1 MSHVTVEVEVS
12 LSEIDTDELVHE
24 LKSRDYEFDDFTDD
38 DVKSLLY
45 QIYQL
50 KRNRRSYEHLLDEL
64 IKDVLGV
71 AVV

>member
-1 MSHVTVEVEVS
+1 MSYVTVEVDVS

-24 LKSRDYEFDDFTDD
+24 LKSRDYEFNGVTDD

-50 KRNRRSYEHLLDEL
+50 KRNRRSYEHLLDQL

>member
-1 MSHVTVEVEVS
+1 MSYVTVEVDVS

-24 LKSRDYEFDDFTDD
+24 LKSRDYEFNGVTDD

-50 KRNRRSYEHLLDEL
+50 KRNRRSYEHLLDQL

-71 AVV
+71 VVV